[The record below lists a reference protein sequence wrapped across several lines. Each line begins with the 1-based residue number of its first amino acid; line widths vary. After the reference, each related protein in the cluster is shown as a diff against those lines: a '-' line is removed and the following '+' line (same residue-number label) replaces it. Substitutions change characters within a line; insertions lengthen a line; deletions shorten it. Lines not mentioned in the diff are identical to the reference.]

1 MSLGIQ
7 KGGMLNSK
15 KLRLTKEIL
24 LVKLIHPT
32 RKARTITVE
41 PRQNAFSSLDKKES
55 NKNTINMLAR
65 KIIKNY
71 IKWITTTGTP
81 ILQNYRNCHRG
92 L

>member
-32 RKARTITVE
+32 RKARTVMVE
-41 PRQNAFSSLDKKES
+41 PRQIFFPSVNKKES
-55 NKNTINMLAR
+55 NNNTIMPEAQ
-65 KIIKNY
+65 
-71 IKWITTTGTP
+71 
-81 ILQNYRNCHRG
+81 QNQLNSQSSCIAFSRVKKEKKR
-92 L
+92 

>member
-32 RKARTITVE
+32 RKARTVMVE
-41 PRQNAFSSLDKKES
+41 PRQIFFPSVNKKES
-55 NKNTINMLAR
+55 KNNTIM
-65 KIIKNY
+65 
-71 IKWITTTGTP
+71 P
-81 ILQNYRNCHRG
+81 EPQQNQLNSQSSCIAFSRVKKEKKR
-92 L
+92 

>member
-32 RKARTITVE
+32 RKARTVMVE
-41 PRQNAFSSLDKKES
+41 PRQIFFPSVNKKES
-55 NKNTINMLAR
+55 NNNTIM
-65 KIIKNY
+65 
-71 IKWITTTGTP
+71 P
-81 ILQNYRNCHRG
+81 EPQQNQLNSQSSCIAYSRVKKEKKR
-92 L
+92 

>member
-32 RKARTITVE
+32 RKARTVMVE
-41 PRQNAFSSLDKKES
+41 PRQNFFPLSKQE
-55 NKNTINMLAR
+55 R
-65 KIIKNY
+65 K
-71 IKWITTTGTP
+71 
-81 ILQNYRNCHRG
+81 
-92 L
+92 

>member
-32 RKARTITVE
+32 RKARTVMVE
-41 PRQNAFSSLDKKES
+41 PRQIFFPSVNKKES
-55 NKNTINMLAR
+55 NNNTIM
-65 KIIKNY
+65 
-71 IKWITTTGTP
+71 P
-81 ILQNYRNCHRG
+81 EPQQNQLNSQSSCIAFSRVKKEKKR
-92 L
+92 